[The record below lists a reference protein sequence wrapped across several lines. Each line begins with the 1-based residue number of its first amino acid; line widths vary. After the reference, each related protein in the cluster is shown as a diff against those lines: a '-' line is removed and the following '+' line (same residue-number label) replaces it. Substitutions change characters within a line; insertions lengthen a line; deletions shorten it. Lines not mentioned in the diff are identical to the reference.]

1 MISTQLIIYC
11 INPRCNSPINPIGD
25 SVCATCQTPLVHR
38 YLWATGS
45 LSAKISPG
53 TRVAQRYEVIS
64 PQIWLDTQPG
74 LLPDIPEELPTEVI
88 PYLRLYQERL
98 HLPQAYGFASNF
110 EGDTTDILLLENV
123 PIDERG
129 NIYPTIVEAW
139 EQATAV
145 RQVYWLWQIL
155 QLWTPLSELGL
166 SRSLLV
172 VDNLRV
178 QGWCVRLLE
187 LYQTPADEKLS
198 LRNLGEC
205 WQFWVASAKASVAKG
220 LQNIV
225 QQMCDEVELETIN
238 IQLNNL
244 LLASAAELPLVLK
257 VAGSTD
263 IGPIMAQNEDA
274 CYPNALSNLDK
285 KLHPQGDGVFGHG
298 ESGIGH
304 EEEVT
309 NAQSP
314 MPHAAEQLSLSTD
327 KGMEFPVAF
336 NELLLPHLS
345 IVCDGIGGHEGG
357 EVASKLAVESVKL
370 QIRALLKEVTE
381 QTVLVP
387 PELLQ
392 EQLEASLRVVNNLI
406 SARNNQQKRQGKERM
421 ATTIVMAVQVPQRV
435 HTSTGWQ
442 SNNTHELY
450 LANVGDSR
458 AYWITRNYCQLLT
471 VDDDVATREV
481 RYAKSLYRKALLRAD
496 ASALTQ
502 ALGTRD
508 AEFMR
513 LKVQRL
519 IIEEDGILLLC
530 SDGLS
535 DNNWVEQSWQDYAI
549 PVLTGELTV
558 EDAVRNWIDLANEK
572 NGRDNTSV
580 VLTYCRV
587 SPEYLVP
594 VTPTLPEEIIEA
606 EIQEEPEEPKEEK
619 LEELEE
625 LEEPISFT
633 ESSQTLLDLDLDL
646 DLSEEPVLSPEIP
659 PTLITKPKR
668 GKGLIMV
675 GGVLAL
681 LLGGTSLGLLAWWQ
695 FNPQG
700 FQQVCRQLPQGVQ
713 QMCPP
718 GK

>member
-11 INPRCNSPINPIGD
+11 INPGCNRPINPMGD
-25 SVCATCQTPLVHR
+25 SVCANCQTPLVHR

-45 LSAKISPG
+45 SSAQISPG
-53 TRVAQRYEVIS
+53 TKVADRYEVIS
-64 PQIWLDTQPG
+64 HQIWLDTQPG
-74 LLPDIPEELPTEVI
+74 LPPDVSEELPKEVI

-98 HLPQAYGFASNF
+98 HLPQAYGFASDL

-129 NIYPTIVEAW
+129 NIYPTIIQAW

-198 LRNLGEC
+198 LQNLGQC

-225 QQMCDEVELETIN
+225 QQMCETEVELEAIN

-263 IGPIMAQNEDA
+263 IGPVMAQNEDA
-274 CYPNALSNLDK
+274 CYPNALSDLD
-285 KLHPQGDGVFGHG
+285 
-298 ESGIGH
+298 
-304 EEEVT
+304 
-309 NAQSP
+309 
-314 MPHAAEQLSLSTD
+314 
-327 KGMEFPVAF
+327 
-336 NELLLPHLS
+336 ELLLPYLS

-357 EVASKLAVESVKL
+357 EVASKLAVQSVKL
-370 QIRALLKEVTE
+370 QIRALLTEVTE
-381 QTVLVP
+381 STVLVP
-387 PELLQ
+387 PELFQ

-406 SARNNQQKRQGKERM
+406 CARNNEQKRQGRERM

-435 HTSTGWQ
+435 QTSTGWQ

-481 RYAKSLYRKALLRAD
+481 RFAKNLYRKALLRPD

-508 AEFMR
+508 AESLR

-519 IIEEDGILLLC
+519 IVEEDGILLLC

-558 EDAVRNWIDLANEK
+558 EDAVRNWINLANEK

-580 VLTYCRV
+580 VLTYYRV

-594 VTPTLPEEIIEA
+594 VTPALPEEIIEA
-606 EIQEEPEEPKEEK
+606 EIQEEQEEQEEQKEQ
-619 LEELEE
+619 
-625 LEEPISFT
+625 EEPISLT
-633 ESSQTLLDLDLDL
+633 ESSRSLLDLDLDL
-646 DLSEEPVLSPEIP
+646 DLSEEPFTSPEIP
-659 PTLITKPKR
+659 PTLITKPNR
-668 GKGLIMV
+668 GKRLVML

-681 LLGGTSLGLLAWWQ
+681 LVGGTSLGLLAWWQ

-700 FQQVCRQLPQGVQ
+700 FQQMCRQLPQRMQ
-713 QMCPP
+713 QVCPP

>member
-53 TRVAQRYEVIS
+53 TRVAHRYEVIS

-74 LLPDIPEELPTEVI
+74 LPPDVPEELSTQVI
-88 PYLRLYQERL
+88 PYLRLYQEQL

-110 EGDTTDILLLENV
+110 EEDTTDILLLENV

-220 LQNIV
+220 LQKIV
-225 QQMCDEVELETIN
+225 QQMCETEVELETIN

-244 LLASAAELPLVLK
+244 LLASAGELPLVLK

-274 CYPNALSNLDK
+274 CYPNALSDLDE
-285 KLHPQGDGVFGHG
+285 P
-298 ESGIGH
+298 
-304 EEEVT
+304 
-309 NAQSP
+309 
-314 MPHAAEQLSLSTD
+314 
-327 KGMEFPVAF
+327 
-336 NELLLPHLS
+336 LLQHLS

-406 SARNNQQKRQGKERM
+406 CARNNQQKRQGRERM
-421 ATTIVMAVQVPQRV
+421 ATTIVMAVQVPQPV
-435 HTSTGWQ
+435 QTSTGWQ

-508 AEFMR
+508 SESLR
-513 LKVQRL
+513 LKVQRF

-535 DNNWVEQSWQDYAI
+535 DKNWVEQSWQDYAI

-594 VTPTLPEEIIEA
+594 VTPALPEEIIEA
-606 EIQEEPEEPKEEK
+606 EIQEEQ
-619 LEELEE
+619 EELEE
-625 LEEPISFT
+625 LEEAISFT
-633 ESSQTLLDLDLDL
+633 ETSQALLDLDLDL
-646 DLSEEPVLSPEIP
+646 DLSEEPVLSFEIP
-659 PTLITKPKR
+659 PTLIKKPNR
-668 GKGLIMV
+668 AKGLVML

-681 LLGGTSLGLLAWWQ
+681 LVGGTSLGLFAWWQ
-695 FNPQG
+695 INPQG
-700 FQQVCRQLPQGVQ
+700 FQQMCRQLPQRVQ
-713 QMCPP
+713 QLCPT

>member
-1 MISTQLIIYC
+1 M
-11 INPRCNSPINPIGD
+11 GD
-25 SVCATCQTPLVHR
+25 KLCASCQTPLVHR

-45 LSAKISPG
+45 LSAQIPPG
-53 TRVAQRYEVIS
+53 TKVADRYEVIS
-64 PQIWLDTQPG
+64 QQIWLDTQPG
-74 LLPDIPEELPTEVI
+74 LPPDVPEELPTEVI
-88 PYLRLYQERL
+88 PYLRLYQEPL
-98 HLPQAYGFASNF
+98 HLPQAYGFASNL

-123 PIDERG
+123 PIDDTG

-155 QLWTPLSELGL
+155 QLWTPLSELGF

-198 LRNLGEC
+198 LQSLGEC
-205 WQFWVASAKASVAKG
+205 WQFWVASAKTSVAKG

-225 QQMCDEVELETIN
+225 QQMCETEIELEAIN

-244 LLASAAELPLVLK
+244 LLAAAAELPLVLK

-274 CYPNALSNLDK
+274 CYPNALSDLDEP
-285 KLHPQGDGVFGHG
+285 L
-298 ESGIGH
+298 
-304 EEEVT
+304 
-309 NAQSP
+309 
-314 MPHAAEQLSLSTD
+314 LS
-327 KGMEFPVAF
+327 
-336 NELLLPHLS
+336 HLS

-357 EVASKLAVESVKL
+357 EVASKLAVQSVKL
-370 QIRALLKEVTE
+370 QIRVLLAEVTE
-381 QTVLVP
+381 QTVFLP

-392 EQLEASLRVVNNLI
+392 EQLEASLRVVNNVI
-406 SARNNQQKRQGKERM
+406 CARNNEQKRQGKERM
-421 ATTIVMAVQVPQRV
+421 ATTIVMALQVPQRV
-435 HTSTGWQ
+435 QTSTGWQ

-458 AYWITRNYCQLLT
+458 AYWITRNYCQRLT

-481 RYAKSLYRKALLRAD
+481 RLAKSLYRKALLRPD

-508 AEFMR
+508 SESLR
-513 LKVQRL
+513 LKVQRF
-519 IIEEDGILLLC
+519 IVEEDGILLLC

-549 PVLTGELTV
+549 PVLTGQLTV
-558 EDAVRNWIDLANEK
+558 EDAVHNWINLANEK

-594 VTPTLPEEIIEA
+594 VTPALPEEIIEA
-606 EIQEEPEEPKEEK
+606 EIQEEPEEQ
-619 LEELEE
+619 EEL
-625 LEEPISFT
+625 ISFT

-646 DLSEEPVLSPEIP
+646 DMSEEPLTSPKIP
-659 PTLITKPKR
+659 PTLIKKPNR
-668 GKGLIMV
+668 GKRLVML

-681 LLGGTSLGLLAWWQ
+681 LVGGTSLGLFTWWQ
-695 FNPQG
+695 INPQG
-700 FQQVCRQLPQGVQ
+700 FQQICRQFPQKVQ
-713 QMCPP
+713 QLCPP
-718 GK
+718 EK